1 MSFSTALRTFFSH
14 FTSVSETEIESLVEH
29 AVPLF
34 DQARA
39 AITADVQQ
47 LVTQGTS
54 DVQAL
59 VTAAVADLKAEIAA
73 LKAALGQAPAAPAA
87 NASFDA
93 VVTPAGDA
101 PSA

>member
-14 FTSVSETEIESLVEH
+14 FTSVSETEIEALVEH

-47 LVTQGTS
+47 LVAQGTTDAKTLTAEALA
-54 DVQAL
+54 DV
-59 VTAAVADLKAEIAA
+59 KAEIAA
-73 LKAALGQAPAAPAA
+73 LRAELAPAAPAEPA
-87 NASFDA
+87 
-93 VVTPAGDA
+93 TPAA
-101 PSA
+101 E

>member
-1 MSFSTALRTFFSH
+1 MSFATGLRAFFSH
-14 FTSVSETEIESLVEH
+14 FTSVSEAEIESLVEH

-47 LVTQGTS
+47 LVAQGTS

-59 VTAAVADLKAEIAA
+59 VAQAVADVKAEIAA
-73 LKAALGQAPAAPAA
+73 LQAALNPVTPAAPAE
-87 NASFDA
+87 
-93 VVTPAGDA
+93 PAA
-101 PSA
+101 E

>member
-1 MSFSTALRTFFSH
+1 MSFATGLRAFFSH
-14 FTSVSETEIESLVEH
+14 FTSVSEAEIESLVEH

-39 AITADVQQ
+39 AITTDVQQ

-59 VTAAVADLKAEIAA
+59 VADLKAEIAA
-73 LKAALGQAPAAPAA
+73 LKAALGQAPAAPAE
-87 NASFDA
+87 
-93 VVTPAGDA
+93 PAA
-101 PSA
+101 PAAE